1 MTASVDS
8 RASFERASKAPDG
21 RMRGP
26 QVFWARV
33 AWLLLVASI
42 VIPWALTLPA
52 SFALYLYPCVNDC
65 ERTSPAAEALLHA
78 GVSLELYA
86 WIALNLTC
94 LLMLVSLVLALILFW
109 RRSDDWM
116 ALLVAAFL
124 VVNASFVPPGAGA
137 MALSIVTNL
146 AWELSALLYVL
157 PNLVF
162 YAVYLLFPGKRFAPR
177 WSWIFL
183 ILWLFF
189 STAVNGGP
197 KELGWLP
204 VLYPVFFGFAIAF
217 QVYRYRRVST
227 PVERQQ
233 TKWAVFGLMISLLA
247 NQLFWLPSGLTP
259 LGETLY
265 MPISFLVYLL
275 ACLLV
280 PVTFFIAIQRYR
292 LYEIDR
298 IINKA
303 LVYGLLTGILSAIFV
318 GGVISLQALVRAVTG
333 QDSPV
338 ALVASTLLIA
348 GLFQPIRSRIQKTI
362 DRRFYRAKYDAQK
375 ALATFNTTL
384 RQEGSLNEVQERL
397 VGIVNET
404 MRPAH
409 VSLWIASRPTE
420 EPHTPSAALHRGEPS
435 R

>member
-1 MTASVDS
+1 
-8 RASFERASKAPDG
+8 
-21 RMRGP
+21 
-26 QVFWARV
+26 
-33 AWLLLVASI
+33 
-42 VIPWALTLPA
+42 LTLPA
-52 SFALYLYPCVNDC
+52 SFALYLNPCVNDC
-65 ERTSPAAEALLHA
+65 EHTSQAAEALLHA

-86 WIALNLTC
+86 WIALSLTC
-94 LLMLVSLVLALILFW
+94 LPMLVSLVLAIILFW

-116 ALLVAAFL
+116 ALLVSAFL

-137 MALSIVTNL
+137 TPLSIVTNL
-146 AWELSALLYVL
+146 AWWLSALLYVL

-183 ILWLFF
+183 IPWLLF

-197 KELGWLP
+197 EELGWLP
-204 VLYPVFFGFAIAF
+204 VLYPIFFGAAIAF

-233 TKWAVFGLMISLLA
+233 TKWAVAGLTISLLA
-247 NQLFWLPSGLTP
+247 NQLFWLPSAFTP
-259 LGETLY
+259 LGGTLY
-265 MPISFLVYLL
+265 VPISFLIYLL

-280 PVTFFIAIQRYR
+280 PITFFIAIQRYQ

-303 LVYGLLTGILSAIFV
+303 LVYGLLTGILGAIFV

-348 GLFQPIRSRIQKTI
+348 GLFQPIRSRIQKII
-362 DRRFYRAKYDAQK
+362 DRRFYRARYDAQK
-375 ALATFNTTL
+375 ALATFNATL
-384 RQEGSLNEVQERL
+384 RQEVSLNEVQERL
-397 VGIVNET
+397 VGIVHET
-404 MRPAH
+404 LQPAR
-409 VSLWIASRPTE
+409 VSLWIAPRQTE
-420 EPHTPSAALHRGEPS
+420 QPDAPDAASNRGEPS